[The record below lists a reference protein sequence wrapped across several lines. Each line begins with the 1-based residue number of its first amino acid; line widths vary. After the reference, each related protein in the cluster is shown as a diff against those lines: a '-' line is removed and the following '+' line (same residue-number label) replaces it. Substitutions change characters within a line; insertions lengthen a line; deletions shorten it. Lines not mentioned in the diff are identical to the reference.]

1 MKIAEDDSKSIPN
14 KLQLLDSRVQS
25 VVTNQ
30 SQVFERLKKL
40 GLTLEDNQGRLVALN
55 TSINQDRHGFNSQAV
70 KLSEVRQDLELSEAH
85 AETLTQELV
94 DARVLASKAEAL
106 SEQRQAEAEERS
118 SLASKVEEAERLLA
132 EERSKV
138 EELVQELDAWPWLTR
153 P

>member
-40 GLTLEDNQGRLVALN
+40 GLTLEDSQGRLVALN
-55 TSINQDRHGFNSQAV
+55 TSINQDRHGLNSQAV
-70 KLSEVRQDLELSEAH
+70 KLSEVRQDLEL
-85 AETLTQELV
+85 LTNISRNNEDSIKQITDILTS
-94 DARVLASKAEAL
+94 LNIT
-106 SEQRQAEAEERS
+106 QS
-118 SLASKVEEAERLLA
+118 SL
-132 EERSKV
+132 
-138 EELVQELDAWPWLTR
+138 VQTPSQGR